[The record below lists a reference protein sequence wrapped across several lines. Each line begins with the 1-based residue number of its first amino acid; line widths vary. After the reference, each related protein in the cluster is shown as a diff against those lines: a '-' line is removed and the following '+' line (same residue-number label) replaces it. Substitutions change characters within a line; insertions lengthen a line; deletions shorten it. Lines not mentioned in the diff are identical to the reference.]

1 MNNRLRFVAGY
12 LWATARQE
20 HRLALLA
27 LVGLA
32 PGVAFL
38 VAWLHL
44 ALALR
49 QAQDTALRQ
58 GFDWLN
64 LPANIQSTG
73 WLLPPLL
80 LDLLGLDGVLVGV
93 GVVTLLIGCLGLA
106 NAYVTSVEHRA
117 SDLALLL
124 ALGLS
129 RGWLTVLLLAE
140 AGLTGLLGSG
150 VGLLVGIPLA
160 GAIWPAAQ
168 AYLGLAA
175 AFRPDGWALGVAL
188 AAGLQA
194 SLLFMGTTALL
205 GVAVEPSHPLRGERP
220 PSPLHGWREWET
232 ARYGTLY
239 AGLLALAVGLPV
251 LPLTATGLL
260 VALAVALSLLLTG
273 GGWLL
278 TRLYARLPTPGQAV
292 LWRMALDGLARHP
305 RHTAGLSLALIAAS
319 YGAGLAT
326 LALIAGGGRALFA
339 VWVAGGVLVA
349 AAGLVLTA
357 AALAA
362 LERRGELALLVALG
376 TRPSRVLRMILI
388 EYGVIALGGGSVGA
402 LLALV
407 NWALAG
413 GGVWWSAL
421 AILLLDVLAALLS
434 AWIGAAPVLWRIAR
448 RSPGRELRGE

>member
-1 MNNRLRFVAGY
+1 MSNRLGFVGSY

-20 HRLALLA
+20 RRLGLLA
-27 LVGLA
+27 LVGLG
-32 PGVAFL
+32 PGVAFT

-44 ALALR
+44 ALAL
-49 QAQDTALRQ
+49 QQTGHNGSEAA
-58 GFDWLN
+58 
-64 LPANIQSTG
+64 G

-80 LDLLGLDGVLVGV
+80 LNLLGLDGVLVGV

-106 NAYVTSVEHRA
+106 NAYVTSVERR
-117 SDLALLL
+117 SPDLALLL

-129 RGWLTVLLLAE
+129 RGWLRLLLLAE
-140 AGLTGLLGSG
+140 AGLIGLLGSG
-150 VGLLVGIPLA
+150 TGLLLGVPLA
-160 GAIWPAAQ
+160 GAVWPAAQ
-168 AYLGLAA
+168 RYLGLGVPFAL
-175 AFRPDGWALGVAL
+175 DGRALAVAL
-188 AAGLQA
+188 AAGVLA
-194 SLLFMGTTALL
+194 GLLFMGTTALL

-220 PSPLHGWREWET
+220 PSPVHRWREWET

-260 VALAVALSLLLTG
+260 VLLAVALSLLLTG

-278 TRLYARLPTPGQAV
+278 TRLYARLPVPGQAV

-305 RHTAGLSLALIAAS
+305 RHTAGLSLAMIAGS
-319 YGAGLAT
+319 YGVGLAA
-326 LALIAGGGRALFA
+326 LALISGGWQALFA

-362 LERRGELALLVALG
+362 LERRSELALLVALG

-388 EYGVIALGGGSVGA
+388 EYGVVALGGGSSGA

-407 NWALAG
+407 NWGLTVNWALAS

-434 AWIGAAPVLWRIAR
+434 AWMGAAPVLWRISR
-448 RSPGRELRGE
+448 RSPGRELRNR

>member
-1 MNNRLRFVAGY
+1 MSNRFHFLRLY
-12 LWATARQE
+12 LFATLRRE
-20 HRLALLA
+20 RRLGLLA
-27 LVGLA
+27 LVGLG
-32 PGVAFL
+32 PGVAFT

-44 ALALR
+44 ALALP
-49 QAQDTALRQ
+49 QNGHNATEA
-58 GFDWLN
+58 
-64 LPANIQSTG
+64 TG
-73 WLLPPLL
+73 WLLPALL
-80 LDLLGLDGVLVGV
+80 LNLLGLDGVLVGV
-93 GVVTLLIGCLGLA
+93 AVVTLLIGCLGLA
-106 NAYVTSVEHRA
+106 NAYVTSVERRL

-129 RGWLTVLLLAE
+129 RSRLRFLLLVE
-140 AGLTGLLGSG
+140 AGLIGLLGSG
-150 VGLLVGIPLA
+150 GGLLLGIPLA
-160 GAIWPAAQ
+160 AAVWPAAQ
-168 AYLGLAA
+168 SYLGLSLTFAL
-175 AFRPDGWALGVAL
+175 DGQALGVAL
-188 AAGLQA
+188 VAGVLA
-194 SLLFMGTTALL
+194 GLLFMGTTALL

-220 PSPLHGWREWET
+220 PAPLHSWGEWET

-239 AGLLALAVGLPV
+239 AGLLALAVGLAV
-251 LPLTATGLL
+251 LPPAATGLL
-260 VALAVALSLLLTG
+260 VLLAVVLSLLLTG

-278 TRLYARLPTPGQAV
+278 TRLYARLPIPGQAV

-305 RHTAGLSLALIAAS
+305 RHTAGLSLAMIAGS
-319 YGAGLAT
+319 YGVGLAA
-326 LALIAGGGRALFA
+326 LALMDGGWRALFA

-362 LERRGELALLVALG
+362 LERRKELALLVALG

-388 EYGVIALGGGSVGA
+388 EYGVVALGGGSAGA

-434 AWIGAAPVLWRIAR
+434 AWAGAAPVLWRISR

>member
-1 MNNRLRFVAGY
+1 MSNRLRFVLLY
-12 LWATARQE
+12 LSATVRQE
-20 HRLALLA
+20 RRLGLLA
-27 LVGLA
+27 LVGLG

-44 ALALR
+44 ALALP
-49 QAQDTALRQ
+49 Q
-58 GFDWLN
+58 GGGLTTE
-64 LPANIQSTG
+64 ATG

-80 LDLLGLDGVLVGV
+80 LNLLGLDGVLVGV

-106 NAYVTSVEHRA
+106 NAYVTSVERRS
-117 SDLALLL
+117 SDLSLLL

-129 RGWLTVLLLAE
+129 RSGLRFLLLAE
-140 AGLTGLLGSG
+140 AGLTGLLGSAA
-150 VGLLVGIPLA
+150 GLLLGIPLT
-160 GAIWPAAQ
+160 GAVWPAAQ
-168 AYLGLAA
+168 DYLGLSAPFA
-175 AFRPDGWALGVAL
+175 LDGRVLMVAL
-188 AAGLQA
+188 VAGVLA
-194 SLLFMGTTALL
+194 GLLFMGTTALL
-205 GVAVEPSHPLRGERP
+205 GVAVEASHPLRGERP

-239 AGLLALAVGLPV
+239 AGLLALVVGLPV
-251 LPLTATGLL
+251 LPLAATGLL
-260 VALAVALSLLLTG
+260 VVLAVALSLLLTG

-278 TRLYARLPTPGQAV
+278 TRLYARLPVPGQAV

-305 RHTAGLSLALIAAS
+305 RHTAGLSLAMIAGS
-319 YGAGLAT
+319 YGVGLAA
-326 LALIAGGGRALFA
+326 LALMAGGWRALFA

-362 LERRGELALLVALG
+362 LERRREFALLVALG

-388 EYGVIALGGGSVGA
+388 EYGIVALGGGSAGA

-407 NWALAG
+407 NWTLAG

-434 AWIGAAPVLWRIAR
+434 AWIGAAPVLWRISR

>member
-1 MNNRLRFVAGY
+1 MTNRLRFVLVY

-20 HRLALLA
+20 RRLGLLA
-27 LVGLA
+27 LVGLG

-44 ALALR
+44 ALALQR
-49 QAQDTALRQ
+49 AASVASQISPEA
-58 GFDWLN
+58 
-64 LPANIQSTG
+64 TG

-80 LDLLGLDGVLVGV
+80 LNLLGLGGVLVGV
-93 GVVTLLIGCLGLA
+93 GVVTLLIGCLGLV
-106 NAYVTSVEHRA
+106 NAYVTSVERRA
-117 SDLALLL
+117 GELALLL
-124 ALGLS
+124 ALGLN
-129 RGWLTVLLLAE
+129 RRWLTFLLLAE
-140 AGLTGLLGSG
+140 AGLTGLLGSAA
-150 VGLLVGIPLA
+150 GLLVGIPLA
-160 GAIWPAAQ
+160 AAVWSAAQ
-168 AYLGLAA
+168 DYFGLADPFA
-175 AFRPDGWALGVAL
+175 LDGRALGVAL
-188 AAGLQA
+188 AAGVLA
-194 SLLFMGTTALL
+194 GLLFMGTTALL
-205 GVAVEPSHPLRGERP
+205 GVAVDASHPLRGERP
-220 PSPLHGWREWET
+220 PSPLHRWREWET

-239 AGLLALAVGLPV
+239 AGLLALVVGMAV
-251 LPLTATGLL
+251 LPLAATGLL
-260 VALAVALSLLLTG
+260 VGLAVALSLLLTG

-278 TRLYARLPTPGQAV
+278 TRLYARLPIPGQSV

-305 RHTAGLSLALIAAS
+305 RHTAGLSLAMIAGS
-319 YGAGLAT
+319 YGVGLAA
-326 LALIAGGGRALFA
+326 LALMAGGWRALFA

-362 LERRGELALLVALG
+362 WERRGELALLVALG
-376 TRPSRVLRMILI
+376 VRPSRVLRMILI
-388 EYGVIALGGGSVGA
+388 EYGVVALGGGSGGA

-434 AWIGAAPVLWRIAR
+434 AWIGAAPVLWRISR